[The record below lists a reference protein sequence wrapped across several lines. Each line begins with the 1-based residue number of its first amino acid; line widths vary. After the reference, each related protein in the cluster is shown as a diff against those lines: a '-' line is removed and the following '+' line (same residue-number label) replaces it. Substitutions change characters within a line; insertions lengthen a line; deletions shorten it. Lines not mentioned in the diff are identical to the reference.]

1 MLGVE
6 EIFNLKCVLIEFVIP
21 NLSQIYL
28 IFCNIRNFLNK
39 PLTPVLTTRSPLN
52 LCFRVVNSQR
62 LFCSKK
68 LVWKVCL
75 KAFRYITNIFIIS
88 FLIFSDNPPII
99 KAKSDYAP
107 SAPLGRTHTTLV
119 GEVKGDPAP
128 HPNRESAPQ
137 LIPKQD
143 SQVIFLKNFL
153 WMLIFW

>member
-1 MLGVE
+1 M
-6 EIFNLKCVLIEFVIP
+6 
-21 NLSQIYL
+21 
-28 IFCNIRNFLNK
+28 
-39 PLTPVLTTRSPLN
+39 
-52 LCFRVVNSQR
+52 
-62 LFCSKK
+62 
-68 LVWKVCL
+68 

-137 LIPKQD
+137 LISKQD
-143 SQVIFLKNFL
+143 SQVIF
-153 WMLIFW
+153 